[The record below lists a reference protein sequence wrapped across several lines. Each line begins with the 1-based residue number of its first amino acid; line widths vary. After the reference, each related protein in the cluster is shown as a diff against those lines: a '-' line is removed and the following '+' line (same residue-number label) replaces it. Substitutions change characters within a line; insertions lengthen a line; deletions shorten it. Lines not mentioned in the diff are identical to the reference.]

1 MSFFDKITGKDKKGG
16 GDKKPAIKNP
26 FANVGKA
33 MQGNRTFQGQG
44 NSLGGTKPGKLIHV
58 ELANPGSL
66 GMKVSLSTHSFVEF
80 LLVVAHP
87 LFALLYM
94 PTFSCSS
101 SKD

>member
-16 GDKKPAIKNP
+16 DNKKPAMKNP

-58 ELANPGSL
+58 ELANPGAL
-66 GMKVSLSTHSFVEF
+66 GMKVRACVRS
-80 LLVVAHP
+80 LLVSS
-87 LFALLYM
+87 LLV
-94 PTFSCSS
+94 S
-101 SKD
+101 